1 MSFTIYQA
9 DGLKVIQY
17 FPSVDE
23 LIKSMLNNPRD
34 AYHRNVK

>member
-17 FPSVDE
+17 FFNIEE
-23 LIKSMLNNPRD
+23 LIKSMFNNPKDR
-34 AYHRNVK
+34 YHRND